1 VTLLPLP
8 PAGFQPHLRP
18 TSINNNGV
26 IVGSIY
32 TPIATQLAFVYDAQH
47 GVRELST
54 LTNEPA
60 GFTLMTAT
68 AINNNGWIAGYGYG
82 GGGMY
87 KSFVLKPIVPG
98 DINGDGAVNA
108 SDLLAVINSWGACP
122 APPTLCPADLNGD
135 GNVNSAD
142 LLIVLNNW
150 S

>member
-1 VTLLPLP
+1 QV
-8 PAGFQPHLRP
+8 
-18 TSINNNGV
+18 
-26 IVGSIY
+26 
-32 TPIATQLAFVYDAQH
+32 H

-87 KSFVLKPIVPG
+87 KSFVLKPVVPG
-98 DINGDGAVNA
+98 DINTDGAVNA
-108 SDLLAVINSWGACP
+108 GDLLAVINSWGTCP
-122 APPTLCPADLNGD
+122 APPALCPADVNGD
-135 GNVNSAD
+135 GNVNAAD
-142 LLIVLNNW
+142 LLIVINNW